1 MSLESGFVVVFYRS
15 EALDGENDTTTE
27 KAVTTTKNP
36 ITTTDT
42 TTEKAVTTTEKLTT
56 TTDHITDKA
65 LDVAESVAPD
75 TIPNLIIEACAVPRS
90 RDELMKICGLKNKNY
105 FIQTY
110 LKPLILAERI
120 VLTIPNRP
128 ASRNQKY
135 VVAKLQN

>member
-27 KAVTTTKNP
+27 KAVATTKNP
-36 ITTTDT
+36 ITTT
-42 TTEKAVTTTEKLTT
+42 EKAATTTEKLTT